1 MNTRIVIQKHC
12 EVLGVD
18 SDPKEKD
25 AYHVRVLLT
34 KETEE
39 FAPEIPLKLKGS
51 SQEIVKILSFLGEAF
66 NQNPAL
72 GNQLDDLSI
81 APITFELKEKKVVAT
96 DVHGKELINANAPNI
111 LTPADKVKEFSE
123 KFFKVS

>member
-1 MNTRIVIQKHC
+1 MTRIVIQKHC
-12 EVLGVD
+12 EVLGID
-18 SDPKEKD
+18 SVPKEKD
-25 AYHVRVLLT
+25 TYNVRVLLT
-34 KETEE
+34 REMEE

-72 GNQLDDLSI
+72 ENQLNDLSI
-81 APITFELKEKKVVAT
+81 APITFELKEKQIIAK
-96 DVHGKELINANAPNI
+96 DVHGNELINSNAPEV

-123 KFFKVS
+123 KFFSSH